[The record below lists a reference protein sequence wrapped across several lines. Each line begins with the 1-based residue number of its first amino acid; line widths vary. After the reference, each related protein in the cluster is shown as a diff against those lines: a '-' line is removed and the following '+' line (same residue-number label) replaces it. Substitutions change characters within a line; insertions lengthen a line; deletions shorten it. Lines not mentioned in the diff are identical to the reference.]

1 MADES
6 SFEEQRRANYAKIV
20 ARSWSD
26 ADFKAKLLSDPHNA
40 LAEYGIMVPAG
51 TTMRVVEDT
60 QEMRHLVL
68 PPPPE
73 GELSEEDLNEV
84 AGGFL
89 DNTGMLNPDY

>member
-1 MADES
+1 MANETP
-6 SFEEQRRANYAKIV
+6 FEEQRRANYAKIV

-26 ADFKAKLLSDPHNA
+26 AAFKAKLLSDPHNG
-40 LAEYGIMVPAG
+40 LAEYGIAVPAG
-51 TTMRVVEDT
+51 TTVTVVEDT
-60 QEMRHLVL
+60 QDIRHLVL

-73 GELSEEDLNEV
+73 GELSEEDLNEI